1 MEEFFPSVSLG
12 DPTLDM
18 LLGQF
23 GLQVGRRQPAWGGR
37 QGWAQA
43 LLHTPPPDP
52 LQDKSPP
59 RARSSSSTLAQ
70 ALRWMRKQLSP
81 LEAPALLWGLLGTVV
96 AIRVMQALLG
106 PQSSPRAKEEKHRP
120 APPEDSV
127 AASKQ
132 ASPAPDV
139 SSGSQTPRRK
149 K

>member
-1 MEEFFPSVSLG
+1 MSLG
-12 DPTLDM
+12 DPTLDT
-18 LLGQF
+18 LLRQF
-23 GLQVGRRQPAWGGR
+23 GLQVGRRHPAWGGR

-43 LLHTPPPDP
+43 LLHPPPAP
-52 LQDKSPP
+52 QDKSPP

-70 ALRWMRKQLSP
+70 ALRWMRKQLSA
-81 LEAPALLWGLLGTVV
+81 LEAPALLWGLLGTVG

-120 APPEDSV
+120 APAEDSV